1 VDVNVQQKVV
11 NVLNAYAETNQNI
24 RGNMA
29 EINKT
34 EPNQFEQAGVNPFS
48 SPTPGESITVPK
60 ETRHAW
66 ESPAKHTTVEPV
78 MEELFL
84 NLTEKETYIELLNLL
99 NNGTPIDQLAQ
110 VILYKGMTEGLYN
123 PDLMLLLIEPTM
135 YLLIALAEENDIEPV
150 IYEGQ
155 DDDLA
160 ETETVQG
167 QVNKEDLAKRKINKD
182 SLPSSILQR
191 VKTLPKMDELKEEE
205 VA

>member
-1 VDVNVQQKVV
+1 MRKQIK
-11 NVLNAYAETNQNI
+11 NI

-34 EPNQFEQAGVNPFS
+34 EPNQFEQVGVNPFN
-48 SPTPGESITVPK
+48 SPMPGESLTVPK
-60 ETRHAW
+60 ETRHSW
-66 ESPAKHTTVEPV
+66 ESPPKHTTVEPV

-110 VILYKGMTEGLYN
+110 VILYKGMTKGLYN

-155 DDDLA
+155 DEDLA

-167 QVNKEDLAKRKINKD
+167 QIKKEDLAKRKINKD
-182 SLPSSILQR
+182 SLPPSILQR
-191 VKTLPKMDELKEEE
+191 VKTLPKMDEMKQEE
-205 VA
+205 VG

>member
-1 VDVNVQQKVV
+1 MDVNVQQKVV